1 MRKTILGLLLGL
13 GLFAQSPNP
22 PAGIIVVNTT
32 ITATGG
38 TLKCT
43 INPLNAAVAGAPF
56 TQISMNCSDG
66 TPQVFFGIAT
76 PQVGAGTG
84 VTMAINSPGGN
95 AVTAIISQPVAGTI
109 NWAVS
114 ANGVTKNGN
123 F

>member
-1 MRKTILGLLLGL
+1 MKKTVLGLLLGM
-13 GLFAQSPNP
+13 GLFAQTP

-32 ITATGG
+32 ITATAG

-43 INPLNAAVAGAPF
+43 INPLAVPVQGNPF

-84 VTMAINSPGGN
+84 ITMAVNSPNGN
-95 AVTAIISQPVAGTI
+95 AITAIISEPVAGTI
-109 NWAVS
+109 NWQVS
-114 ANGVTKNGN
+114 ANGVSKNGN